1 MISTLI
7 TSCGRIDLLSRT
19 VESLLTKQ
27 EQRLFLNINEDSPNA
42 DLYQP
47 PNAVNFILN
56 KTGGIGQ
63 HASIEQYLK
72 TSLHKYYLHCEDD
85 FHFDNDYDWIKA
97 SMDIMEADPQIIK
110 VLARKDSQHPCI
122 HDRELNG
129 IKYGLLQP
137 DWHHVGITWQG
148 FSWNP
153 GLTRMDLLK
162 QFMPFR
168 RWEQDVAEDIAWA
181 GYKVVELEQK
191 VYHHIG
197 EGRST
202 HE

>member
-7 TSCGRIDLLSRT
+7 TSCGRFDLLKET
-19 VESLLTKQ
+19 VESLLLNQQQK
-27 EQRLFLNINEDSPNA
+27 LFIQINEDSINA
-42 DLYQP
+42 AFMPYP
-47 PNAVNFILN
+47 IGENFLFN

-63 HASIEQYLK
+63 HASIQEFIS

-85 FHFDNDYDWIKA
+85 FNFDNDYDWIKA
-97 SMDIMEADPQIIK
+97 SIDIMEADPQIIK
-110 VLARKDSQHPCI
+110 VLARKDSQHPCT

-137 DWHHVGITWQG
+137 DWHHEGITWQG

-153 GLTRMDLLK
+153 GLTRMDLLR
-162 QFMPFR
+162 QFIPFR

-181 GYKVVELEQK
+181 GYKVAELERK
-191 VYHHIG
+191 VYRHIG
-197 EGRST
+197 DGRST
-202 HE
+202 HD